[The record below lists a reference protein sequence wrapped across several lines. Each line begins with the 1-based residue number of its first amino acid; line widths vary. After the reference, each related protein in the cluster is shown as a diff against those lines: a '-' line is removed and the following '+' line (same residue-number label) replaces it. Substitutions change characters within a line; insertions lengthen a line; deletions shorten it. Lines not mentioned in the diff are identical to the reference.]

1 MALGPMTGD
10 FWNSMVPELTV
21 TDFGRSL
28 AFYRDFL
35 GFRVRHERSN
45 PAFAYLE
52 QETVQLMLEEYHKDS
67 WQTGSLE
74 PPLGRGVNFQI
85 ELSDISGIYENLLKA
100 RYPLFADIEEE
111 WYNVGD
117 TLSGQREFLVKDPDG
132 YLLRF
137 VEHLGEKPNPPAP

>member
-1 MALGPMTGD
+1 MSGD

-28 AFYRDFL
+28 AFYRDLL
-35 GFRVRHERSN
+35 GFRVRHERSS

-52 QETVQLMLEEYHKDS
+52 RETAQLMLEEYHEDS

-85 ELSDISGIYENLLKA
+85 ELSDISGIYANLQN
-100 RYPLFADIEEE
+100 RSYPLFSEIAEE
-111 WYNVGD
+111 WYEAGD
-117 TLSGQREFLVKDPDG
+117 NLSGQREFLVKDPDG

-137 VEHLGEKPNPPAP
+137 VEHLGEKPKTAAL